1 MERFAQKILKNR
13 WIIILSVIGITVFF
27 GLQTRYLKINSDI
40 ISSLPDDD
48 PAALMFKNIGNQFGG
63 NEMGMIVL
71 ESDNIFK
78 ADLLQHVKQITD
90 SLKIT
95 HGVSTVTS
103 LTNIL
108 DIKSTEEGIEI
119 GKLVDEYNLPVEQ
132 SRLDSLKTYIY
143 SKEMYKGAIVSE
155 DGTATVI
162 MFTLIPDAD
171 KQAVANEIKNMVE
184 GLDLPESVYFGGL
197 PFMIND
203 VSDLIVADIV
213 WLLPI
218 VFIVIAL
225 ILYISF
231 RSLRGLLMP
240 LLTAGIAVI
249 WTVGIIVTL
258 GHELTIILNIVPVIL
273 LAVGSAYTIHVINS
287 FNLFRT
293 GDFNQTI
300 IKALGYVIIPVIL
313 AALTTAVGFVSFVLG
328 AYLTM
333 IKDFGIFTA

>member
-27 GLQTRYLKINSDI
+27 GLQTRFLKINSDI

-119 GKLVDEYNLPVEQ
+119 GKLVDEYDMPVEQ

-162 MFTLIPDAD
+162 MFTLIPDTD
-171 KQAVANEIKNMVE
+171 KQAVANEIKNKVE
-184 GLDLPESVYFGGL
+184 RLDLPETVYFGGL
-197 PFMIND
+197 PFMMND
-203 VSDLIVADIV
+203 VSKLIVSDIV

-231 RSLRGLLMP
+231 RSIRGLLMP

-249 WTVGIIVTL
+249 WTV
-258 GHELTIILNIVPVIL
+258 
-273 LAVGSAYTIHVINS
+273 
-287 FNLFRT
+287 
-293 GDFNQTI
+293 
-300 IKALGYVIIPVIL
+300 
-313 AALTTAVGFVSFVLG
+313 
-328 AYLTM
+328 
-333 IKDFGIFTA
+333 

>member
-27 GLQTRYLKINSDI
+27 GLQTRFLKINSDI

-119 GKLVDEYNLPVEQ
+119 GKLVDEYNLPFEQ

-143 SKEMYKGAIVSE
+143 SKEMYK
-155 DGTATVI
+155 
-162 MFTLIPDAD
+162 
-171 KQAVANEIKNMVE
+171 
-184 GLDLPESVYFGGL
+184 Y
-197 PFMIND
+197 
-203 VSDLIVADIV
+203 
-213 WLLPI
+213 
-218 VFIVIAL
+218 
-225 ILYISF
+225 Y
-231 RSLRGLLMP
+231 
-240 LLTAGIAVI
+240 
-249 WTVGIIVTL
+249 
-258 GHELTIILNIVPVIL
+258 
-273 LAVGSAYTIHVINS
+273 
-287 FNLFRT
+287 
-293 GDFNQTI
+293 
-300 IKALGYVIIPVIL
+300 
-313 AALTTAVGFVSFVLG
+313 
-328 AYLTM
+328 
-333 IKDFGIFTA
+333 